1 MPFLVDTMQM
11 RFEEYQIMKQCKQCF
26 SLYEEEY
33 EICPCCGYVEGTP
46 VAEPRYLDPG
56 TVLQQR
62 YLVGVAIGAGG
73 FGVTYAAWDKVLEQ
87 KVAIKEYLPG
97 EFSTRGTGQT
107 QVTIYGGE
115 KTEQFRAGKEKFH
128 EESIRLAKFR
138 NIPGIVQIFNSFTEN
153 GTVYIVMEY
162 LEGETLDARLKRE
175 GRIQEQEA
183 VNIMIPILQA
193 LDTVHKEGILHRD
206 IDIAILKTEVSSGWH
221 LSTSVRLSVR

>member
-1 MPFLVDTMQM
+1 
-11 RFEEYQIMKQCKQCF
+11 MKQCNQCF

-162 LEGETLDARLKRE
+162 LEGETLDA
-175 GRIQEQEA
+175 
-183 VNIMIPILQA
+183 
-193 LDTVHKEGILHRD
+193 
-206 IDIAILKTEVSSGWH
+206 
-221 LSTSVRLSVR
+221 